1 MTHATDPIVQYR
13 TSDGVL
19 VLSVAAQRLTSVESV
34 ARFDR
39 ELRALAR
46 AQQETRWLIDFGN
59 TTFFITPAVNALLAV
74 LRTLRGRGGRMV
86 LSGISQDVRYVL
98 GLLRVAGVFT
108 MCATAAAGMAE
119 LCGAVGDLNK
129 AAEAG

>member
-1 MTHATDPIVQYR
+1 MSHPTDPIVQYR

-39 ELRALAR
+39 ELRGLAR
-46 AQQETRWLIDFGN
+46 SRQENRWLIDFAN
-59 TTFFITPAVNALLAV
+59 ATFFITPAVNALLV
-74 LRTLRGRGGRMV
+74 VMRSLRERGGRLV
-86 LSGISQDVRYVL
+86 LSGVSQDVRYVL

-108 MCATAAAGMAE
+108 MCANLAAGMIE
-119 LCGAVGDLNK
+119 LSASPDGVGE